1 MLWQLGS
8 WLLCSSCNGSQGGE
22 NISAMSSNQALLKA
36 GRHFNSFEKWPMSSS
51 YPQDSGQKEYRYMAK
66 AMKEK
71 MDTQRRETIVNVE
84 NNQDNCYESFR
95 NFFKNIII
103 GGEESTD
110 KDAEDV
116 DEVDGRTEDILKPI
130 VKLYFLKIIFVDIGI
145 SLGDLVTDIA
155 QGFNLIFDNNWNIH
169 WSTFHYGCI
178 VLAFIWIPAIPML
191 LHVATSKTLKYFS
204 DSENFLTTLL
214 HVLIFVIFFPLLP
227 TLMYARILFL
237 RRSYSTNRDK
247 LKFMEFEQKTTELK
261 SIVGSIESTL
271 QFTLMLW
278 MMSRGILQVPWNQ
291 KLSSSCVEDSLGRVA
306 CLPSIP
312 MLSLSFSLLSILKSA
327 FDMNMVPY
335 VSSSVNSVTKSKL
348 CQHIVLCFFPF
359 FLCTILFRLSA
370 YAFILT
376 FIDYWSIIPAVILY
390 IIHLG
395 ICGVF
400 FIKQE
405 DKDIDDN
412 LPMDN
417 IMSASTGTINQ
428 ANTDDEG
435 NTEEISGPPKGL
447 VWNGDE
453 WMSKSCVEGEIKQRC
468 LKSESPLQNGTSN
481 EDGNENEIELD
492 VASFVNEN
500 NTPLLINSVAGFFFP
515 CVHSTVSYHDAGSST
530 LSAQPNC
537 LQFLE
542 KLLAWQMK
550 VIMAQVMIFNLAIL
564 IVLTVISILVTFVH
578 SFNYKTNIFNFLWFS
593 IIISFLFIF
602 GITGI
607 LWTFKICPNQ
617 SWEEKEENM
626 IQKPPEQMRRR
637 HVTGDSNTASIYSAT
652 NSMINRDQNGPGKI
666 KEKSLYCIF
675 TSLLV
680 LLPLFVMIL
689 SYKLIPVHKIY
700 MVQLHQD
707 DQRFSAS
714 VIGSYDSSGFEQY
727 RDTILD
733 PDHFVF
739 VNNTGIDFIE
749 DQDGKVTIIIDAR
762 PEHLWRV
769 SSPRT
774 QTFNSGQ
781 MLMVR
786 GVDMRRSDV
795 NPSMSMLLTKDIDGI
810 QFKLQDFMQ
819 CSKNPKIQINQ
830 NEEFEERNKYLFSN
844 GSVMEFFDVVIDCQ
858 DSGHPCSING
868 DGDDAEHQ
876 VRVGVQCN
884 EQLAGPISF
893 QDQDHNLEAS
903 EAQIIN
909 GKMSSY
915 CCFNSS
921 HTIRFYGDQCDN
933 LQFEYLDRIC
943 NFSNYFLEGPCN
955 SLEMQLKTQVCNI
968 HGSNCALTRS
978 FMSPFSGEKPFETC
992 ILNNCL

>member
-8 WLLCSSCNGSQGGE
+8 WLLCSSCCNESQGGE
-22 NISAMSSNQALLKA
+22 NNSAMSSNQALLKA

-95 NFFKNIII
+95 NFFINIII

-110 KDAEDV
+110 KDAGDI

-178 VLAFIWIPAIPML
+178 VLAFIWIPVIPML

-204 DSENFLTTLL
+204 DSENYLTVLL
-214 HVLIFVIFFPLLP
+214 HVLLFVMFFPLLP
-227 TLMYARILFL
+227 TLMYAKILFL

-291 KLSSSCVEDSLGRVA
+291 QLSSSCVEDSLGRVA

-312 MLSLSFSLLSILKSA
+312 MLSLSFSLLSILKST

-335 VSSSVNSVTKSKL
+335 VSSSVNSITKSKI

-359 FLCTILFRLSA
+359 FLCTVLFRLSA

-395 ICGVF
+395 TCGVF

-405 DKDIDDN
+405 GKNIDDD

-417 IMSASTGTINQ
+417 IMNASTGTINP

-435 NTEEISGPPKGL
+435 NTDEVSGPTKGL

-468 LKSESPLQNGTSN
+468 LKSHSPHQNGTSN
-481 EDGNENEIELD
+481 EEENESKIELD
-492 VASFVNEN
+492 VASFVHEN

-578 SFNYKTNIFNFLWFS
+578 SFNYKTNIFNFLWFT

-617 SWEEKEENM
+617 SWEENEENM

-637 HVTGDSNTASIYSAT
+637 HITGDSNTASIYSAT

-666 KEKSLYCIF
+666 KEKSFYCIL

-680 LLPLFVMIL
+680 LLPLIVMIL
-689 SYKLIPVHKIY
+689 CYKLIPVHKIY

-739 VNNTGIDFIE
+739 VNNTGIDFK
-749 DQDGKVTIIIDAR
+749 DGKVTIIIDAR

-795 NPSMSMLLTKDIDGI
+795 NPSVNMLLTKDIDGI

-819 CSKNPKIQINQ
+819 CSKNPKIHINQ

-943 NFSNYFLEGPCN
+943 EFSNYFLEGPCDHLGLQ
-955 SLEMQLKTQVCNI
+955 SKTQICNI
-968 HGSNCALTRS
+968 HGSNCALKRT
-978 FMSPFSGEKPFETC
+978 FGFPCTGVKPIETC
-992 ILNNCL
+992 LLNYCL

>member
-1 MLWQLGS
+1 MSTSQSLQKVRRHL
-8 WLLCSSCNGSQGGE
+8 NG
-22 NISAMSSNQALLKA
+22 
-36 GRHFNSFEKWPMSSS
+36 FEKWPMNSS
-51 YPQDSGQKEYRYMAK
+51 YPQESGEQELREIAK
-66 AMKEK
+66 AIKDKKDYEK
-71 MDTQRRETIVNVE
+71 RETTVNME
-84 NNQDNCYESFR
+84 TNSNKFCDTIYDSFLR
-95 NFFKNIII
+95 FITGDDETNEIE
-103 GGEESTD
+103 G
-110 KDAEDV
+110 

-130 VKLYFLKIIFVDIGI
+130 VKLYFLKILLIDIGI
-145 SLGDLVTDIA
+145 SLGDLVTDVA
-155 QGFNLIFDNNWNIH
+155 QGLNLIFDNNWNIH

-178 VLAFIWIPAIPML
+178 VLAFIWIPVIPML
-191 LHVATSKTLKYFS
+191 LHVATSKSLKYFS
-204 DSENFLTTLL
+204 DSENYLTALL
-214 HVLIFVIFFPLLP
+214 HVLLFVIFFPLLP
-227 TLMYARILFL
+227 TLMYAKILFL

-291 KLSSSCVEDSLGRVA
+291 QLSSSCVEDSLGRVA

-481 EDGNENEIELD
+481 EDGNGNEIELD

-652 NSMINRDQNGPGKI
+652 NSMINSDQNGPGKI
-666 KEKSLYCIF
+666 REKSFYCIF

-795 NPSMSMLLTKDIDGI
+795 NPSMNMLLTKDIDGI

-943 NFSNYFLEGPCN
+943 EFSNYFLEGPCDHIGLQ
-955 SLEMQLKTQVCNI
+955 SKTQICNI
-968 HGSNCALTRS
+968 HGTNCALKRT
-978 FMSPFSGEKPFETC
+978 FMFPCTSGKPINTC
-992 ILNNCL
+992 LLNYCLKA